1 MSIVFITSIPLDI
14 GGIVV
19 IVLFIH
25 PFSSDCFCSALLSSE
40 EHCSQRLEGD
50 VVFKTSIEK
59 KRLGITPVLM
69 PIISIQFWCS
79 LSYIFYVCV

>member
-1 MSIVFITSIPLDI
+1 MFLFMDIVFITSILDT

-25 PFSSDCFCSALLSSE
+25 LFSSDCFCSALLSSE

-50 VVFKTSIEK
+50 YRVT
-59 KRLGITPVLM
+59 T
-69 PIISIQFWCS
+69 
-79 LSYIFYVCV
+79 